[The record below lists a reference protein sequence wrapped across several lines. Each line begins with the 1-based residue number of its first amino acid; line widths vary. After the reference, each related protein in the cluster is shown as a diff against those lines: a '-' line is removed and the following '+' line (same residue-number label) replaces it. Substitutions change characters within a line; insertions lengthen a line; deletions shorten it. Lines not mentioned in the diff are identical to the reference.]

1 MAKKYRMGGRFHK
14 ALNAI
19 RVALNTD
26 SKFAEAYNEKGLV
39 HRKLGESG
47 AAIKA
52 YQKAFRLKPKSAPIA
67 LNLGNCYLYEENEKQ
82 AEIYFKKAVQL
93 GPRYG
98 YAHFN
103 LGALYFEQGK
113 YPVAVKHLEKSI
125 QYDPAFLG
133 AYEICAIA
141 CLMLK
146 ETQKAEKIQRK
157 AEKIKR
163 VARLQYAVG

>member
-1 MAKKYRMGGRFHK
+1 MGGRFHK

-67 LNLGNCYLYEENEKQ
+67 LNLGICYLYEENEKQ

-98 YAHFN
+98 YAQEDELQVEEKLVFIR
-103 LGALYFEQGK
+103 LLRQFQGIDCRVYLPLHIQFRSPSSLRTTARQPPYK
-113 YPVAVKHLEKSI
+113 SHPFYPAGHRLPSPD
-125 QYDPAFLG
+125 DPSPA
-133 AYEICAIA
+133 
-141 CLMLK
+141 
-146 ETQKAEKIQRK
+146 
-157 AEKIKR
+157 
-163 VARLQYAVG
+163 